1 MHAPHARQGAVIVT
15 LLQESTMRLR
25 HLMLFALL
33 GASGAVAAADD
44 DAAVRA
50 ADARYWQAY
59 NACDMRAMGERLT
72 DDVEFY
78 HDKTGLTASKPAV
91 LHSLRNGPCADPAMH
106 LRREAVAASLQ
117 FHPLASGF
125 ALLSG
130 THRFYVQRDGKPEQ
144 LDGQA
149 EFTNL
154 WQAVDGHWR
163 MRRIYSYAHGA
174 AAYVAPATHLTLAPD
189 ILAGY
194 AGAYLGKKV
203 GDIRVAV
210 EGDHLQLTAGA
221 LVVTL
226 RAESPTRFFAEE
238 RDLHFVFAPATD
250 ASVRQLSVYENGA
263 IVETATAQ

>member
-1 MHAPHARQGAVIVT
+1 
-15 LLQESTMRLR
+15 
-25 HLMLFALL
+25 
-33 GASGAVAAADD
+33 
-44 DAAVRA
+44 
-50 ADARYWQAY
+50 
-59 NACDMRAMGERLT
+59 MRAMGELLT
-72 DDVEFY
+72 DDVGVLSRQ
-78 HDKTGLTASKPAV
+78 DRTDRLQTSGPA
-91 LHSLRNGPCADPAMH
+91 LLAQRP
-106 LRREAVAASLQ
+106 LRREAVTASLQ
-117 FHPLASGF
+117 FHPLAGGF

-130 THRFYVQRDGKPEQ
+130 THRFYVQRNGKPES

-174 AAYVAPATHLTLAPD
+174 AAYVAPATQLTLAAD

-194 AGAYLGKKV
+194 AGTYRGKRV

-210 EGDHLQLTAGA
+210 EGDHLKLTAGA

-238 RDLHFVFAPATD
+238 RDLRFVFAPATH

-263 IVETATAQ
+263 IVETATATAQ

>member
-1 MHAPHARQGAVIVT
+1 
-15 LLQESTMRLR
+15 MRFR
-25 HLMLFALL
+25 HLGLCVLL
-33 GASGAVAAADD
+33 CLSGAAAAADD
-44 DAAVRA
+44 DAAAVRA

-59 NACDMRAMGERLT
+59 NACDMRAMGELLT

-78 HDKTGLTASKPAV
+78 HDKTGLTASRPAV
-91 LHSLRNGPCADPAMH
+91 LQSLRNGPCADPTMH
-106 LRREAVAASLQ
+106 LRREAVADSLQ
-117 FHPLASGF
+117 FHPLAGGF

-130 THRFYVQRDGKPEQ
+130 THRFYVRRDGTPEH

-163 MRRIYSYAHGA
+163 MRRIYSYAHA
-174 AAYVAPATHLTLAPD
+174 AVAYVPPPTRLTLAPD
-189 ILAGY
+189 VLAGY
-194 AGAYLGKKV
+194 AGTYRGNKV

-210 EGDHLQLTAGA
+210 EGDHLKLTAGT

-238 RDLHFVFAPATD
+238 RDLRFVFAPATD
-250 ASVRQLSVYENGA
+250 ANLRQLSVYENGA